1 MTRIFLSHSSR
12 DSRQAVAL
20 MRWLVENEPSL
31 AGEIFL
37 DIDPDTG
44 LAPGV
49 RWRDALTRTAA
60 RCEAVVCLLSTDWES
75 SQECTNEYRTAETLN
90 KRIFCARLDATAGR
104 YTHEWQ
110 HCDLF
115 GDGPTTEITVDGEP
129 IVFRTEGL
137 RRLLR
142 GLRDAGVGAEH
153 FAWPPPG
160 DPDRAPYRGWEPL
173 EEQDA
178 AVFFGRDEQIIS
190 GLDKLRGMRA
200 SGSASLFVV
209 LGPSGAGKSSFLRA
223 GLLPRLR
230 RDDRHFLPLGIVRP
244 ERAALTGEHG
254 LARAIHTTR
263 AELGLP
269 APPLGEIKAAC
280 RSGDATRV
288 TQWLR
293 EIRQK
298 ASDRLLHDTGN
309 APLPTLILPVDQ
321 AEELF
326 AADAGPQAS
335 QFLTLLARLTRHST
349 GDDEPLFLV
358 AATIRSDRFETLQ
371 TVPELADVRSELFNE
386 LKPMPRTEFKEVVCG
401 PAARATAAGRP
412 LEVEPALLNRLL
424 SACGQ
429 GADTLPLLA
438 LTMAR
443 LYEDYGSSGRLT
455 LAEYTA
461 MGGMHAVVQTEIDN
475 LLSSDPDE
483 RSTQLEHLRA
493 AFVPWLANIDQYTDQ
508 PMRRLARWSDLPAP
522 SRPLLDA
529 MVARRLLVKGE
540 RDGDVVVEVAL
551 ESLLRQWT
559 DLAGWLHEERDSLR
573 EADALER
580 AAAAWRK
587 NNRQEAWLLE
597 GERLTDAETL
607 SARKGFRDRLSPVR
621 PYLLASRQREDQ
633 RVADE
638 KLRRE
643 AELEAAREKQE
654 AAEALAVAET
664 EARQKAQEYATV
676 LQKQSRKLRTVL
688 AAMAVV
694 ALAATAASG
703 WALHSERL
711 ADTRS
716 DEAVASR
723 LVAEAQSILADDGT
737 GNEVH
742 AINKLLAAPH
752 FARTDADA
760 LVSAAADRRDLFKII
775 EIPAIVHSATYS
787 RDGTR
792 IVTGDDGGAVRVW
805 DSQTGLSVLDPMQ
818 HGDAAVFRVAISP
831 DGTRIASGDYNGVVR
846 VWDSTTGQP
855 IGTPTYDQT
864 AMVSSL
870 AFTDDGSRI
879 LSTHSD
885 GALRWWDP
893 NTGQLDGEPVTALV
907 GGSVQSTAFSPDGR
921 WLATGSADN
930 GIRLWDLSTPGYDLV
945 GETMTGH
952 TRVVTALA
960 FSPDSRQIVSGSDD
974 GTVRLWD
981 VATHREIG
989 DPMIT
994 PSPATSVAFDTDGR
1008 RVVSG
1013 GFDGTI
1019 RAWDTDLQ
1027 QPIGV
1032 PLTGH
1037 DGPVAGVAFSPDG
1050 RQLLSAGWD
1059 ATVRTWDATTAL
1071 PVTGSAGRIY
1081 GIGTDTNSHRIV
1093 SASADDES
1101 LRLWDLDTGKSL
1113 GALSGHDGTIEV
1125 VTATDDGHRLASGG
1139 DDGTVRVWDIGT
1151 GLPVGAPLTGQQGAV
1166 RTVDFSPDGRRLA
1179 SAGDDGTVRLWNA
1192 DTGQPIGDPVQAR
1205 HEGTVN
1211 AIDFSPDGHR
1221 LVSGGD
1227 DGTVRLWNADTGAP
1241 VGDPIRVGPE
1251 VQVVGFA
1258 AHGHRVFSVS
1268 FVQGLQL
1275 WDPETGQSIDTVESG
1290 DKAAVFPV
1298 GISPDGT
1305 RIVAG
1310 GTDSALRQ
1318 WDPETGRLLGPE
1330 MPGHRGGAAGVEYS
1344 PDGRYIVSG
1353 GSEGDIRLWDAETGR
1368 LIAVPM
1374 TGHAGWVAAIAF
1386 TSDGRRLVS
1395 GGTDGTLRIWNLP
1408 PSTTEEASNM
1418 LCSKLTRNMTDDEWH
1433 EWISPD
1439 IEPQTLCPDLP
1450 PGTDTE

>member
-20 MRWLVENEPSL
+20 KRWLVEQEPGF

-37 DIDPDTG
+37 DIDPETG

-49 RWRDALTRTAA
+49 RWRDALTQTAA

-75 SQECTNEYRTAETLN
+75 SQECTNEYRTAENLN

-200 SGSASLFVV
+200 SGSATLFVV

-254 LARAIHTTR
+254 LARAVHTTR
-263 AELGLP
+263 TELGLP
-269 APPLGEIKAAC
+269 TPPLGEIKAAC

-293 EIRQK
+293 EIQQK

-309 APLPTLILPVDQ
+309 TPLPTLILPVDQ

-326 AADAGPQAS
+326 AADAGPEAS
-335 QFLTLLARLTRHST
+335 QFLTLLARLTRHS
-349 GDDEPLFLV
+349 GDDEPLLLI

-438 LTMAR
+438 LTIAR

-483 RSTQLEHLRA
+483 RSTQLEHLRT

-522 SRPLLDA
+522 SRPLLGA

-559 DLAGWLHEERDSLR
+559 DLAGWLHEERDNLR
-573 EADALER
+573 EADVLER
-580 AAAAWRK
+580 ASAAWRK

-597 GERLTDAETL
+597 GERLTDAEAL
-607 SARKGFRDRLSPVR
+607 AARKGFRDRLSPVR
-621 PYLLASRQREDQ
+621 PYLLASRQREDR

-638 KLRRE
+638 KRRRE

-654 AAEALAVAET
+654 AAEALAAAAT

-676 LQKQSRKLRTVL
+676 LHKQSRRLQTVL
-688 AAMAVV
+688 AAMVVV
-694 ALAATAASG
+694 ALVATAAFG
-703 WALHSERL
+703 WALRSDHL
-711 ADTRS
+711 ADTRR

-723 LVAEAQSILADDGT
+723 LVAEAQSILADASSGS
-737 GNEVH
+737 EVR
-742 AINKLLAAPH
+742 AINQLLAAPH
-752 FARTDADA
+752 VAETDAGVLLGA
-760 LVSAAADRRDLFKII
+760 LVARRDNLKIF
-775 EIPAIVHSATYS
+775 EAPAMIHSATYS
-787 RDGTR
+787 PDGTR
-792 IVTGDDGGAVRVW
+792 IVTGDDGGTVRVW

-831 DGTRIASGDYNGVVR
+831 DGTRIASGDYSGTVR
-846 VWDSTTGQP
+846 VWDSATGQP
-855 IGTPTYDQT
+855 IGTPTNDSPT
-864 AMVSSL
+864 MVSSL

-879 LSTHSD
+879 LSTHYD

-893 NTGQLDGEPVTALV
+893 STGQLDSEPVTDLV
-907 GGSVQSTAFSPDGR
+907 GGSVQSIAFSPDGR
-921 WLATGSADN
+921 WLATGSEDN
-930 GIRLWDLSTPGYDLV
+930 GIRLWDMSTPEYNLV

-952 TRVVTALA
+952 TRLIAALA
-960 FSPDSRQIVSGSDD
+960 FSPDSRQLVSGSDD

-989 DPMIT
+989 SPMIA
-994 PSPATSVAFDTDGR
+994 PSPTTSVSFDADGR
-1008 RVVSG
+1008 RIISG

-1019 RAWDTDLQ
+1019 RAWDTDRQ
-1027 QPIGV
+1027 QSVGV

-1037 DGPVAGVAFSPDG
+1037 EGPVTSVAFSSDG
-1050 RQLLSAGWD
+1050 RQLFSAGWD
-1059 ATVRTWDATTAL
+1059 ATVRTWDATTTL
-1071 PVTGSAGRIY
+1071 PVTGNAGRIY
-1081 GIGTDTNSHRIV
+1081 GVMTDTHSHRIV
-1093 SASADDES
+1093 SASVEDES
-1101 LRLWDLDTGKSL
+1101 LRLWDLDTAKPL
-1113 GALSGHDGTIEV
+1113 GALSGHNGTIEV
-1125 VTATDDGHRLASGG
+1125 VTATDDGHLLASGG
-1139 DDGTVRVWDIGT
+1139 SDGTVRVWNIGA
-1151 GLPVGAPLTGQQGAV
+1151 GQPVGSPPTGQQGAV
-1166 RTVDFSPDGRRLA
+1166 KYVDFSPDGHRLA
-1179 SAGDDGTVRLWNA
+1179 SAGDDGTIRFWNT
-1192 DTGQPIGDPVQAR
+1192 DTGAPIGDPVQAL
-1205 HEGTVN
+1205 HEGTIN

-1227 DGTVRLWNADTGAP
+1227 DGTIRLWNADTGAP
-1241 VGDPIRVGPE
+1241 IGDPIRVGTE
-1251 VQVVGFA
+1251 VRQVGFT
-1258 AHGHRVFSVS
+1258 AHGHRIFSVS

-1275 WDPETGQSIDTVESG
+1275 WDPETGQSLGVESG
-1290 DKAAVFPV
+1290 DKAATFPV
-1298 GISPDGT
+1298 DISPDGT

-1318 WDPETGRLLGPE
+1318 WDVETGRLLGSE
-1330 MPGHRGGAAGVEYS
+1330 MLGHRGGPTSVKYS

-1353 GSEGDIRLWDAETGR
+1353 GSEGDIRLWDAATGR
-1368 LIAVPM
+1368 LIAVPI

-1395 GGTDGTLRIWNLP
+1395 GGTDGTLRMWNIP
-1408 PSTTEEASNM
+1408 PSTPEEATDM
-1418 LCSKLTRNMTDDEWH
+1418 LCSKLTRNMTEEEWR

-1439 IEPQTLCPDLP
+1439 IDPETVCRNLP
-1450 PGTDTE
+1450 PDTE

>member
-49 RWRDALTRTAA
+49 RWRDALTKTAA

-263 AELGLP
+263 TELGLP
-269 APPLGEIKAAC
+269 APPLGEIKATC
-280 RSGDATRV
+280 RSGDAARV

-309 APLPTLILPVDQ
+309 TPLPTLILPVDQ

-335 QFLTLLARLTRHST
+335 QFLTLLARITRHSP
-349 GDDEPLFLV
+349 GDDEPLLLV

-401 PAARATAAGRP
+401 PASRATAAGRP

-443 LYEDYGSSGRLT
+443 LHEDYGSSGRLT

-508 PMRRLARWSDLPAP
+508 PMRRLARWSDLPAL

-559 DLAGWLHEERDSLR
+559 DLAGWLHEERDNLR

-633 RVADE
+633 RAADE
-638 KLRRE
+638 KRRRE

-654 AAEALAVAET
+654 ATEALVAAEAR
-664 EARQKAQEYATV
+664 ARQQAQDDADA
-676 LQKQSRKLRTVL
+676 LRKQSRVLRMLL
-688 AAMAVV
+688 AATVVV
-694 ALAATAASG
+694 ALVAAGTSV
-703 WALHSERL
+703 WALRTQGI
-711 ADTRS
+711 ADARN
-716 DEAVASR
+716 EVIASR
-723 LVAEAQSILADDGT
+723 LVAESKTVLTGGGA
-737 GNEVH
+737 GNEVR
-742 AINKLLAAPH
+742 AINQLLAAPH
-752 FARTDADA
+752 VAEADTDAM
-760 LVSAAADRRDLFKII
+760 LSAASDTRNVVKII
-775 EIPAIVHSATYS
+775 ETPALVKSATYT
-787 RDGTR
+787 RDGDR
-792 IVTGDDGGAVRVW
+792 IVTGGDDGTIRVW
-805 DSQTGLSVLDPMQ
+805 DSGTGLSTIEPIEGHDGSVTSVVVDPNR
-818 HGDAAVFRVAISP
+818 DRVASGGDDGAVHIWEIATGQLVGTPVDNAASSVQSIAFTHDGSQIVSTHD
-831 DGTRIASGDYNGVVR
+831 DGTV
-846 VWDSTTGQP
+846 Q
-855 IGTPTYDQT
+855 
-864 AMVSSL
+864 
-870 AFTDDGSRI
+870 
-879 LSTHSD
+879 
-885 GALRWWDP
+885 WWDP
-893 NTGQLDGEPVTALV
+893 ENGQPDGEPNQIVGGTVTAV
-907 GGSVQSTAFSPDGR
+907 AFSPDGR
-921 WLATGSADN
+921 WIATGSGDY
-930 GIRLWDLSTPGYDLV
+930 GIRLWDMSTPEYDLV
-945 GETMTGH
+945 GEAMTGH
-952 TRVVTALA
+952 ARPVDELV
-960 FSPDSRQIVSGSDD
+960 FSPDSRRIASVSDD
-974 GTVRLWD
+974 GTIRLWD
-981 VATHREIG
+981 VASRHEIG
-989 DPMIT
+989 EPMN
-994 PSPATSVAFDTDGR
+994 SPIPVTSVSFDSSGDR
-1008 RVVSG
+1008 LVSG
-1013 GFDGTI
+1013 GNDGTI
-1019 RAWDTDLQ
+1019 RVWDSVRQ
-1027 QPIGV
+1027 VPIGG

-1037 DGPVAGVAFSPDG
+1037 DGPVTSVGFGQDD
-1050 RQLLSAGWD
+1050 RELLSAGWD
-1059 ATVRTWDATTAL
+1059 GTVRRWDATTAL
-1071 PVTGSAGRIY
+1071 PMIAGSSATSGILTHPDSSLAVSIAWDDAILVWNFDGTRPIRRSLDAGQSSNMAASR
-1081 GIGTDTNSHRIV
+1081 TAHRLAV
-1093 SASADDES
+1093 ADEDGS
-1101 LRLWDLDTGKSL
+1101 IQIWDLDTGQ
-1113 GALSGHDGTIEV
+1113 T
-1125 VTATDDGHRLASGG
+1125 
-1139 DDGTVRVWDIGT
+1139 
-1151 GLPVGAPLTGQQGAV
+1151 VGARITAHQGAV
-1166 RTVDFSPDGRRLA
+1166 TYVSYSPDGRRLA
-1179 SAGDDGTVRLWNA
+1179 SAGEDGTVQFWDA
-1192 DTGQPIGDPVQAR
+1192 ATGARIGDLTRSR
-1205 HEGTVN
+1205 HEGQVN
-1211 AIDFSPDGHR
+1211 VIGFSPDGHH
-1221 LVSGGD
+1221 LVSGGG
-1227 DGTVRLWNADTGAP
+1227 DGTLELWSADTAAP
-1241 VGDPIRVGPE
+1241 TGVSIEVGSGVW
-1251 VQVVGFA
+1251 QAGFTA
-1258 AHGHRVFSVS
+1258 DGRRIYSIS
-1268 FVQGLQL
+1268 FDQGLQL
-1275 WDPETGQSIDTVESG
+1275 WDPDKGQSLGTVESG
-1290 DKAAVFPV
+1290 GKAADANVA
-1298 GISPDGT
+1298 ISPDRT

-1310 GTDSALRQ
+1310 GSDGVLRQ
-1318 WDPETGRLLGPE
+1318 WDVETGLLVHPE
-1330 MPGHRGGAAGVEYS
+1330 ISGHRGGVTSLDYS
-1344 PDGRYIVSG
+1344 MDGRYLITAGV
-1353 GSEGDIRLWDAETGR
+1353 EGDIRVWDAIEGDPVG
-1368 LIAVPM
+1368 VPL
-1374 TGHAGWVAAIAF
+1374 TSRSEWITTVTF
-1386 TSDGRRLVS
+1386 TSDGRHIVS
-1395 GGTDGTLRIWNLP
+1395 GALDGSLRWWNLP
-1408 PSTTEEASNM
+1408 PSTLEEAENL
-1418 LCSKLTRNMTDDEWH
+1418 LCTKITRNMSPDEWY
-1433 EWISPD
+1433 EWISAAAAP
-1439 IEPQTLCPDLP
+1439 EPVCRNLP